1 APPSCTTKRP
11 AAMADGRQRLEP
23 AAAPPPARDALPP
36 GPQCLESLWLRLK
49 VGGRVRPRDALLLRR
64 LALAPFDASAVYEVD
79 GRGYV
84 VAVGLPGER
93 QRIDAAT
100 LLRAF
105 ESRFGI
111 PESFSNVVPFN
122 AR

>member
-1 APPSCTTKRP
+1 
-11 AAMADGRQRLEP
+11 MADGLQRLEP
-23 AAAPPPARDALPP
+23 DAGLSPAAAPFPP

-49 VGGRVRPRDALLLRR
+49 VSGRIRPRDALLLRQ
-64 LALAPFDASAVYEVD
+64 LTLPPFDASAIYQVD

-93 QRIDAAT
+93 QRIDAAA
-100 LLRAF
+100 LLHAF

-111 PESFSNVVPFN
+111 PESFSNVVAFS